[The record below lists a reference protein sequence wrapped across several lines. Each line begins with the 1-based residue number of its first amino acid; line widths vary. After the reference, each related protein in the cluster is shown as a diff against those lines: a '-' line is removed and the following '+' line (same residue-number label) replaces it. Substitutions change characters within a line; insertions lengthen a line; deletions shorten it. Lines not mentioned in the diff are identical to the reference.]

1 MSRDTPTDE
10 ENPSDSGTDGCVAPG
25 ADTAGE
31 NTTAGVDAVEED
43 STAGVETDGG
53 IEPAVDAS
61 DEGPRPATYYHLA
74 RAVLYREF
82 LIFVR
87 YPANALGG
95 IVVALFFFGALFYGG
110 RLLSEQALSDSLEG
124 IIVGYFLWTLSV
136 GAYSSVS
143 NDIGS
148 EVQWGTL
155 ERHITS
161 PFGFAPVA
169 LLKGI
174 AKVVRT
180 FLISAVVL
188 AVMLVLTGTRLSLDP
203 LTVVV
208 VAGLSIT
215 SVLGLGFAA
224 GGVTVLYKRIGN
236 WLNLLQFGFV
246 VLISAPVLEVPLAR
260 VLPLAHGSAML
271 QRAMVDGVALWEFAP
286 AEIALLVAVA
296 AAYLAGGYL
305 VFYYAT
311 RRARRLGVLG
321 DY

>member
-1 MSRDTPTDE
+1 MSRDATADDGSRAT
-10 ENPSDSGTDGCVAPG
+10 TDGDA
-25 ADTAGE
+25 
-31 NTTAGVDAVEED
+31 TT
-43 STAGVETDGG
+43 
-53 IEPAVDAS
+53 
-61 DEGPRPATYYHLA
+61 PRPATYYHLA

-87 YPANALGG
+87 YPANAIGG
-95 IVVALFFFGALFYGG
+95 IVVSLFFFGLLFYGG
-110 RLLSEQALSDSLEG
+110 RLLAGQALTDSLEG

-155 ERHITS
+155 ERHITT

-169 LLKGI
+169 LLKGV

-180 FLISAVVL
+180 FLTSAVVL
-188 AVMLVLTGTRLSLDP
+188 AVMLLLTGTWLSIDP
-203 LTVVV
+203 LAVVV
-208 VAGLSIT
+208 IAGLAIT

-236 WLNLLQFGFV
+236 WLNLLQFGFI
-246 VLISAPVLEVPLAR
+246 VLISAPVFELPWTR
-260 VLPLAHGSAML
+260 VLPLAHGSALL
-271 QRAMVDGVALWEFAP
+271 QRAMVDGTRLWEFGP
-286 AEIALLVAVA
+286 LELGLLVVVAVG
-296 AAYLAGGYL
+296 YLAGGYL
-305 VFYYAT
+305 VFHYAT

>member
-1 MSRDTPTDE
+1 M
-10 ENPSDSGTDGCVAPG
+10 SGTDSPPDGGRPG
-25 ADTAGE
+25 DEQPAASAG
-31 NTTAGVDAVEED
+31 
-43 STAGVETDGG
+43 TDGG
-53 IEPAVDAS
+53 RSAGYAD
-61 DEGPRPATYYHLA
+61 LA

-87 YPANALGG
+87 YPANAVGG
-95 IVVALFFFGALFYGG
+95 IVISLFFFAVLFYGG
-110 RLLSEQALSDSLEG
+110 RMLAGQALSDSIEG
-124 IIVGYFLWTLSV
+124 IVVGYFLWTLSV
-136 GAYSSVS
+136 GAYSSIS

-155 ERHITS
+155 ERHVMT

-169 LLKGI
+169 LLKGA

-180 FLISAVVL
+180 FLISAVIL
-188 AVMLVLTGTRLSLDP
+188 AVMILLTGTTLRLNL
-203 LTVVV
+203 LTIVT
-208 VAGLSIT
+208 VATLSIL

-246 VLISAPVLEVPLAR
+246 ALIAAPVFEMPWLR
-260 VLPLAHGSAML
+260 VLPLAHGSGLL
-271 QRAMVDGVALWEFAP
+271 QRAMVDGVRLWEFSA
-286 AEIALLVAVA
+286 ADLGLLVVVA
-296 AAYLAGGYL
+296 FGYL
-305 VFYYAT
+305 GAGYVIFQLAT

>member
-1 MSRDTPTDE
+1 MTD
-10 ENPSDSGTDGCVAPG
+10 SDRAVRSTN
-25 ADTAGE
+25 GE
-31 NTTAGVDAVEED
+31 TE
-43 STAGVETDGG
+43 
-53 IEPAVDAS
+53 
-61 DEGPRPATYYHLA
+61 PRPATYYHLA
-74 RAVLYREF
+74 RAVLYREY

-87 YPANALGG
+87 YPANAIGG
-95 IVVALFFFGALFYGG
+95 IVVSLIFFGMLFYGG
-110 RLLSEQALSDSLEG
+110 RLIAGQALTDSLDG

-136 GAYSSVS
+136 GAYSAVS

-155 ERHITS
+155 ERHITT

-169 LLKGI
+169 LLKGV
-174 AKVVRT
+174 AKLVRT
-180 FLISAVVL
+180 FLTSAVVL
-188 AVMLVLTGTRLSLDP
+188 AVMLLLTGRSLSLDP
-203 LTVVV
+203 LTVIPI
-208 VAGLSIT
+208 AALSIT

-246 VLISAPVLEVPLAR
+246 VLISAPVFDLPWTR

-271 QRAMVDGVALWEFAP
+271 QRAMIDGVRIWQFEPLAL
-286 AEIALLVAVA
+286 ALLVGVA
-296 AAYLAGGYL
+296 AGYL
-305 VFYYAT
+305 VGGYVVFEVAT

>member
-1 MSRDTPTDE
+1 VSAEADRDDAGVGR
-10 ENPSDSGTDGCVAPG
+10 DDAGVGRDGTAADGPG
-25 ADTAGE
+25 AG
-31 NTTAGVDAVEED
+31 
-43 STAGVETDGG
+43 
-53 IEPAVDAS
+53 
-61 DEGPRPATYYHLA
+61 DEPRPATYYHLG

-87 YPANALGG
+87 YPANAIGG
-95 IVVALFFFGALFYGG
+95 IVVSLFFFAALFVGG
-110 RLLSEQALSDSLEG
+110 RLLAGQALTDSIEG
-124 IIVGYFLWTLSV
+124 IVVGYFLWTLSV

-155 ERHITS
+155 ERHITT

-169 LLKGI
+169 LLKGV

-180 FLISAVVL
+180 FLTSAVIL
-188 AVMLVLTGTRLSLDP
+188 AAMLVATGTRLSLAP
-203 LTVVV
+203 VTVVA
-208 VAGLSIT
+208 VAGLSIV

-246 VLISAPVLEVPLAR
+246 GLISAPVFDLPWTR

-271 QRAMVDGVALWEFAP
+271 QRAMVDGIRLWEFP
-286 AEIALLVAVA
+286 LGDLALLVAVA
-296 AAYLAGGYL
+296 GGYLAGGYL
-305 VFYYAT
+305 VFQLAT

>member
-1 MSRDTPTDE
+1 VSAD
-10 ENPSDSGTDGCVAPG
+10 APRP
-25 ADTAGE
+25 DPTAG
-31 NTTAGVDAVEED
+31 
-43 STAGVETDGG
+43 
-53 IEPAVDAS
+53 
-61 DEGPRPATYYHLA
+61 DEGGARAADEPRPATYYHLA
-74 RAVLYREF
+74 RAVLYREY

-87 YPANALGG
+87 YPANAIGG
-95 IVVALFFFGALFYGG
+95 IVVSLFFFGALFVGG
-110 RLLSEQALSDSLEG
+110 RLLAGQALTDSIEG
-124 IIVGYFLWTLSV
+124 IVVGYFLWTLSV

-155 ERHITS
+155 ERHITT

-169 LLKGI
+169 LLKGV

-180 FLISAVVL
+180 FVISAVIL
-188 AVMLVLTGTRLSLDP
+188 AAMLVVTGTRLSLAP
-203 LTVVV
+203 VTVVA
-208 VAGLSIT
+208 VAGLSIV

-224 GGVTVLYKRIGN
+224 GGVTVLYKRIGS

-246 VLISAPVLEVPLAR
+246 GLISAPVFDLPWTR

-271 QRAMVDGVALWEFAP
+271 QRAMVDGVRLWEFPP
-286 AEIALLVAVA
+286 ADLGLLVAVA
-296 AAYLAGGYL
+296 VGYLCGGYL
-305 VFYYAT
+305 VFHFAT

>member
-1 MSRDTPTDE
+1 MTLGR
-10 ENPSDSGTDGCVAPG
+10 SD
-25 ADTAGE
+25 
-31 NTTAGVDAVEED
+31 
-43 STAGVETDGG
+43 
-53 IEPAVDAS
+53 
-61 DEGPRPATYYHLA
+61 PATANGEAQPASYYHLA
-74 RAVLYREF
+74 RAVLYREY

-87 YPANALGG
+87 YPANAIGG
-95 IVVALFFFGALFYGG
+95 IVIALFFFGVLFYGG
-110 RLLSEQALSDSLEG
+110 RLLAGQALSDSLAG

-169 LLKGI
+169 LLKGV

-180 FLISAVVL
+180 FLTSAIVL
-188 AVMLVLTGTRLSLDP
+188 AVMLLVTGTRLSLDP
-203 LTVVV
+203 ITVVV
-208 VAGLSIT
+208 VAGLAIT

-246 VLISAPVLEVPLAR
+246 VLVSAPVFDAPWAR
-260 VLPLAHGSAML
+260 VLPLAHGSALL
-271 QRAMVDGVALWEFAP
+271 QRAMVDDVRLWEFP
-286 AEIALLVAVA
+286 VVDLALLVAVA
-296 AAYLAGGYL
+296 VGYLLGGYV
-305 VFYYAT
+305 VFHYAT